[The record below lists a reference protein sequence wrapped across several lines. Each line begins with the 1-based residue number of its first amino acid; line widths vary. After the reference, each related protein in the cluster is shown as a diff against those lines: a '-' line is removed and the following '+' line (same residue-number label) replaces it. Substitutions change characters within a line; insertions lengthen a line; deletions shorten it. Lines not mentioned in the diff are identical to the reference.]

1 MVALAD
7 YASDERTARVMLSM
21 IAEPADGNVGRL
33 LRREGGIETL
43 RLFDTDGPMPGVGP
57 EEAAILHY
65 RTRLVSS
72 GVDFDAVLRRALD
85 GAYAPLIPGDAHW
98 PVSVD
103 VLGDRA
109 PYVLW
114 AKGATSFLA
123 NGQEDRV
130 TITGSRAST
139 SYGDHV
145 AGELAGDASHSEQIV
160 VSGGAYGIDGAAHR
174 AALSSGGQT
183 VAVMP
188 GGLDRLYPVGH
199 RDMLERVAD
208 VGLLVR
214 ETPPGSAP
222 TRHRF
227 LARGRLLA
235 ALSSATV
242 IVEAGARSGS
252 LHVAREAH
260 ALGLGVGAVPGPVT
274 SAASPGTHLLLS
286 EAPPASSPATTTSPT
301 SPATDAGA
309 PHEPIA
315 LAPGRISMPSSRN
328 GPAAPSNLRS
338 RLRACGPAG
347 PLC

>member
-21 IAEPADGNVGRL
+21 MAEPADRTVGRL
-33 LRREGGIETL
+33 LRREGAVETL
-43 RLFDTDGPMPGVGP
+43 RLLDTGGSMLGVRA
-57 EEAAILHY
+57 EEAAILHHTAQQFAA
-65 RTRLVSS
+65 RGSLGDDLA
-72 GVDFDAVLRRALD
+72 GVLD
-85 GAYAPLIPGDAHW
+85 GSYTPLIPGDAHW

-103 VLGDRA
+103 ALGDRA

-123 NGQEDRV
+123 ARQETRV

-145 AGELAGDASHSEQIV
+145 AGELAHDASHAEQIV

-183 VAVMP
+183 IAVMA
-188 GGLDRLYPVGH
+188 GGPNRLYPAGH
-199 RDMLERVAD
+199 RDMLEQVGD
-208 VGLLVR
+208 VGLLMS
-214 ETPPGSAP
+214 EMPPESAP

-260 ALGLGVGAVPGPVT
+260 ALGRGVGAVPGPVT
-274 SAASPGTHLLLS
+274 SAASTGTHLLLS
-286 EAPPASSPATTTSPT
+286 EGTAALVTGHHDLAILTSDRRRQAPARTTGLST
-301 SPATDAGA
+301 ARDFDAVDQNR
-309 PHEPIA
+309 
-315 LAPGRISMPSSRN
+315 PGRS
-328 GPAAPSNLRS
+328 L
-338 RLRACGPAG
+338 
-347 PLC
+347 

>member
-21 IAEPADGNVGRL
+21 MIEPADRTVGRL
-33 LRREGGIETL
+33 LRREGAVETL
-43 RLFDTDGPMPGVGP
+43 RLLDAGGSMLGVRA
-57 EEAAILHY
+57 EEASILHHTAQQFAS
-65 RTRLVSS
+65 RGGL
-72 GVDFDAVLRRALD
+72 GDDLAGALD
-85 GAYAPLIPGDAHW
+85 GSHAPLIPGDAHW

-103 VLGDRA
+103 ALGDRA

-145 AGELAGDASHSEQIV
+145 AGELAHDASHAEQIV

-183 VAVMP
+183 IAVMP
-188 GGLDRLYPVGH
+188 AGLDRLYPAGH
-199 RDMLERVAD
+199 RGMLEQVGD
-208 VGLLVR
+208 VGLLMS
-214 ETPPGSAP
+214 EMPPGAAP

-227 LARGRLLA
+227 IARGRLLA

-260 ALGLGVGAVPGPVT
+260 ALGRSVGAVPGPVT
-274 SAASPGTHLLLS
+274 SAASTGTHLLLS
-286 EAPPASSPATTTSPT
+286 EGTAALVTGHHDLATLTSDRRRRAPARTTGLS
-301 SPATDAGA
+301 AARDLDAVDQNR
-309 PHEPIA
+309 
-315 LAPGRISMPSSRN
+315 PGRS
-328 GPAAPSNLRS
+328 L
-338 RLRACGPAG
+338 
-347 PLC
+347 

>member
-21 IAEPADGNVGRL
+21 MIEPADRTVGRL
-33 LRREGGIETL
+33 LRREGAVETL
-43 RLFDTDGPMPGVGP
+43 RLLDVGGSMLGVRA
-57 EEAAILHY
+57 EEASILHHTAQEFAS
-65 RTRLVSS
+65 RGGLGDDLA
-72 GVDFDAVLRRALD
+72 GVLD
-85 GAYAPLIPGDAHW
+85 GSYAPLIPGDAHW

-103 VLGDRA
+103 ALGDRA

-114 AKGATSFLA
+114 AKEATSFLA

-145 AGELAGDASHSEQIV
+145 AGELAHDASHAEQIV

-183 VAVMP
+183 IAVMP
-188 GGLDRLYPVGH
+188 AGLDRLYPAGH
-199 RDMLERVAD
+199 RDMLEQVGD
-208 VGLLVR
+208 VGLLMS
-214 ETPPGSAP
+214 EMPPGAAP

-227 LARGRLLA
+227 IARGRLLA

-260 ALGLGVGAVPGPVT
+260 ALGRSVGAVPGPVT
-274 SAASPGTHLLLS
+274 SAASTGTHLLLS
-286 EAPPASSPATTTSPT
+286 EGTAALVTGHHDLATLTGDRQQAPARTTGLS
-301 SPATDAGA
+301 ALDAV
-309 PHEPIA
+309 EQDR
-315 LAPGRISMPSSRN
+315 PGRS
-328 GPAAPSNLRS
+328 L
-338 RLRACGPAG
+338 
-347 PLC
+347 